1 MVNKDF
7 FAALADLEKEKGIP
21 QEVFIDALK
30 NALVS
35 ACKKQ
40 SAGAAGDVELKLNP
54 EKGSIEFYT
63 SRTVVEEVEDRDTEI
78 SLEEARTL
86 KKSYKVGDKVTEKF
100 TPKDFSR
107 IAAQTA
113 KQVILQ
119 KLHETER
126 DAAMNEFSDKE
137 GELVVGKIR
146 KIDLKNV
153 YVELGKGQVE
163 GLMLPSD
170 QVPGEKYEVND
181 VIKVFVKRV
190 KSGFKGAQVLV
201 SRSSAG
207 LVRKLFEEEVPE
219 IKQGTVVIK
228 EVSREAGART
238 KIAIYSEDA
247 RVDAIGACVGNKGA
261 RVNAIVEELHGE
273 KIDIIPWSENPLEF
287 IAKALSPAKVISVTQ
302 LEGENTAMAVVPDD
316 KLSLAIG
323 RDGQNARLAV
333 RLTGWKIDVKSESAA
348 AKLGIGL
355 PDEEQGGENEEEI
368 CPRLKRRRLG
378 SA

>member
-1 MVNKDF
+1 MTDKDF
-7 FAALADLEKEKGIP
+7 FPALEALEKEKGIP
-21 QEVFIDALK
+21 QQVFLEALE

-40 SAGAAGDVELKLNP
+40 YAGGVGTVEVKTNP
-54 EKGSIEFYT
+54 ERGTIDFFTVK
-63 SRTVVEEVEDRDTEI
+63 TVVEEVIDRENEI
-78 SLEEARTL
+78 SLEDAQKI
-86 KKSYKVGDKVTEKF
+86 KKSYKLGDAVKEKF
-100 TPKDFSR
+100 VPKNFSR

-126 DAAMNEFSDKE
+126 DAAVSEFSDKE
-137 GELVVGKIR
+137 GELLVGVVR
-146 KIDLKNV
+146 KIDARNV
-153 YVELGKGQVE
+153 YIELGKGQIE

-170 QVPGEKYEVND
+170 QVPGEKYNVNEK
-181 VIKVFVKRV
+181 IKVFVKRV
-190 KSGFKGAQVLV
+190 KNGFRGAQVLV

-219 IKQGTVVIK
+219 IKQGTVIIK
-228 EVSREAGART
+228 EISREAGART
-238 KIAIYSEDA
+238 KIAIYSEDP

-261 RVNAIVEELHGE
+261 RVNAIVEELKGE

-302 LEGENTAMAVVPDD
+302 LDDDKSALAVVPDD

-348 AKLGIGL
+348 AKLGL
-355 PDEEQGGENEEEI
+355 NTQTSDENEDV
-368 CPRLKRRRLG
+368 L
-378 SA
+378 

>member
-7 FAALADLEKEKGIP
+7 FAALADLESQKGIP
-21 QEVFIDALK
+21 QEVFIEALQ
-30 NALVS
+30 NALIS
-35 ACKKQ
+35 ARKKQ
-40 SAGAAGDVELKLNP
+40 GGAGAIELKLSP
-54 EKGSIEFYT
+54 EKGTIEFY
-63 SRTVVEEVEDRDTEI
+63 SVRTVVEEVENRDTEI
-78 SLEEARTL
+78 SLEEAQEI
-86 KKSYKVGDKVTEKF
+86 KKSYKVGDKIVENFK
-100 TPKDFSR
+100 PKDFSR

-137 GELVVGKIR
+137 GELVVGTIR
-146 KIDLKNV
+146 KIDARNV

-163 GLMLPSD
+163 GLMMPSD
-170 QVPGEKYEVND
+170 QVPGETYNVND
-181 VIKVFVKRV
+181 KIKVFVKRV
-190 KSGFKGAQVLV
+190 KSGYKGAHVLV

-219 IKQGTVVIK
+219 IKQGSVVIK

-238 KIAIYSEDA
+238 KIAICSEDP
-247 RVDAIGACVGNKGA
+247 RVDAVGACVGNKGS
-261 RVNAIVEELHGE
+261 RVNAVVEELHGE

-287 IAKALSPAKVISVTQ
+287 IAKAFSPAKVISVTQ
-302 LEGENTAMAVVPDD
+302 LDGEKSAMAVVPDD

-323 RDGQNARLAV
+323 KDGQNARLAV

-348 AKLGIGL
+348 AKLGYGVHDL
-355 PDEEQGGENEEEI
+355 EEANQETETGKEEE
-368 CPRLKRRRLG
+368 
-378 SA
+378 